1 MTKILMVDD
10 DVTVLEIYRQRFLRD
25 GFEVKT
31 VEDGLAATEA
41 LRAGRPDLVILDL
54 LMPKLSG
61 IEVLKF
67 IRAESNLKSLP
78 VVIFTNSFMT
88 DLADAASSL
97 GIQRALV
104 KSQCTPET
112 LVQAV
117 REILTGSLVSE
128 STSTPP
134 SAAAPIKATT
144 SPASAAESS
153 ARVRQQFL
161 ESGPATLR
169 ALRQLHLEFTEC
181 TDPTQ
186 QANRLDTFCRKTHY
200 VTTLAGLA
208 GCHRIALLSG
218 ALVALL
224 FGLLQRPT
232 HIDASTLNTITKTLG
247 FLELLFG
254 HERETVPERPLAA
267 QVLVVDDDPLSNHLA
282 LAALHRAHLTAR
294 AADNPLIALELLKQ
308 YQFDLI
314 LLDIEMPHMTGFDL
328 CRKLRTLPGYAQT
341 PVIYV
346 TAHNDFSARATGVLS
361 GGQDLI
367 AKPVFPIELAVKAVT
382 HLIKSRLPRT
392 AAGQ

>member
-1 MTKILMVDD
+1 MTNILMVDD
-10 DVTVLEIYRQRFLRD
+10 DLTVLEIYRQRFLRE
-25 GFEVKT
+25 GFA
-31 VEDGLAATEA
+31 VETAADGLAATQA
-41 LRAGRPDLVILDL
+41 LRASRPDLVVLDL

-67 IRAESNLKSLP
+67 IRSESDLQSLP
-78 VVIFTNSFMT
+78 VAIFTNSFMT
-88 DLADAASSL
+88 DLADAACSH

-104 KSQCTPET
+104 KSECTPEI

-117 REILTGSLVSE
+117 REILTGRVASE
-128 STSTPP
+128 PPSTSVPAVIPTEPV
-134 SAAAPIKATT
+134 A
-144 SPASAAESS
+144 SPDSAAESS

-161 ESGPATLR
+161 ESGPATVR
-169 ALRQLHLEFTEC
+169 ALRQLYLEFTESA
-181 TDPTQ
+181 DPDQ
-186 QANRLDTFCRKTHY
+186 QAIRLDTFGRKTHY

-208 GCHRIALLSG
+208 GCHRIAMLSG

-224 FGLLQRPT
+224 FGLLERPT
-232 HIDASTLNTITKTLG
+232 HIDASTLNTITRTLD

-254 HERETVPERPLAA
+254 HEREAVPERPLVGH
-267 QVLVVDDDPLSNHLA
+267 VLVVDDDPLSNHLA
-282 LAALHRAHLTAR
+282 VAALRRAHLSAR
-294 AADNPLIALELLKQ
+294 AADNPLIGLELLKQ
-308 YQFDLI
+308 HQFDLI
-314 LLDIEMPHMTGFDL
+314 LLDVEMPHMTGFDL

-341 PVIYV
+341 PVVYV
-346 TAHNDFSARATGVLS
+346 TAHNDFASRATSVIS

>member
-31 VEDGLAATEA
+31 AEDGLAATEA

-67 IRAESNLKSLP
+67 IRAESSLKSLP

-88 DLADAASSL
+88 DLADAASSQ

-112 LVQAV
+112 LVQVV

-128 STSTPP
+128 PTSTPP
-134 SAAAPIKATT
+134 PAVAPIKATT
-144 SPASAAESS
+144 SPASTAESS

-181 TDPTQ
+181 TDPAQ
-186 QANRLDTFCRKTHY
+186 QASRLDAFCRKTHY

-208 GCHRIALLSG
+208 GCHRIAMLSG

-224 FGLLQRPT
+224 FGLLQRPA
-232 HIDASTLNTITKTLG
+232 HIDASTLNTLTKTLD

-254 HERETVPERPLAA
+254 HEREAVPERPLAA

-282 LAALHRAHLTAR
+282 LAALQRARLTAR

-346 TAHNDFSARATGVLS
+346 TAHNDFSARATSVLS

-367 AKPVFPIELAVKAVT
+367 AKPVFPIELAVKTVT

>member
-10 DVTVLEIYRQRFLRD
+10 DVTVLEIYRHRFLRD

-134 SAAAPIKATT
+134 SAAAPIEATT
-144 SPASAAESS
+144 SPASTAESS

-169 ALRQLHLEFTEC
+169 ALRQLHLEFREC
-181 TDPTQ
+181 TDPAQ
-186 QANRLDTFCRKTHY
+186 QASRLDAFYRKTHY

-232 HIDASTLNTITKTLG
+232 HIDASTLNTITKTLD

-346 TAHNDFSARATGVLS
+346 TAHSDFSARATGVLS

-367 AKPVFPIELAVKAVT
+367 AKPVYPIELAVKAVT